1 MKRLKNEAIV
11 SLIERLTGEVIPQQ
25 LSKEKEVEI
34 LTRRLETM
42 TEQCEYLQKGK
53 DNFETLANE
62 NLGKY
67 CVVQGRYEKLN
78 LRFHEVESKA
88 QELGDQLKEAL
99 NTADVFE
106 RKFFEI
112 QHLLYGVIG
121 MLSEQN
127 AETVRYMLEK
137 ILHIQTP

>member
-1 MKRLKNEAIV
+1 LR
-11 SLIERLTGEVIPQQ
+11 Q
-25 LSKEKEVEI
+25 
-34 LTRRLETM
+34 
-42 TEQCEYLQKGK
+42 
-53 DNFETLANE
+53 
-62 NLGKY
+62 
-67 CVVQGRYEKLN
+67 RYEKQV
-78 LRFHEVESKA
+78 LRVREVETEA

-127 AETVRYMLEK
+127 AETVKYMLEK
-137 ILHIQTP
+137 ILHVQTP

>member
-1 MKRLKNEAIV
+1 M

-42 TEQCEYLQKGK
+42 TRQCEYLQKDK
-53 DNFETLANE
+53 DKFKTLANE
-62 NLGKY
+62 SQREHHGLR
-67 CVVQGRYEKLN
+67 QRYEKQV
-78 LRFHEVESKA
+78 LRVREVETEA

-127 AETVRYMLEK
+127 AETVKYMLEK
-137 ILHIQTP
+137 ILHVQTP

>member
-1 MKRLKNEAIV
+1 M

-25 LSKEKEVEI
+25 LSKEEEVEI

-42 TEQCEYLQKGK
+42 NRRLETKTRRCEYLQKVA
-53 DNFETLANE
+53 NSFEIHSAEIKEQRDELRR
-62 NLGKY
+62 
-67 CVVQGRYEKLN
+67 RYDRLN
-78 LRFHEVESKA
+78 MRVHEDKSEA
-88 QELGDQLKEAL
+88 QKLGDQLKEAL

-127 AETVRYMLEK
+127 AETVKYMLEK
-137 ILHIQTP
+137 ILHVQTP